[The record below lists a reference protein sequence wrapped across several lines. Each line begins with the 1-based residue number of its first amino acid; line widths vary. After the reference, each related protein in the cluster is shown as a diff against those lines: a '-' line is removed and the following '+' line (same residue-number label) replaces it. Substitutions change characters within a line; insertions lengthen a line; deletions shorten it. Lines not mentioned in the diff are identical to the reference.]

1 MGLGFVNQFKP
12 GWASISLG
20 ASFSAQAQTRTSQG
34 TVVPYPTVYRENYSS
49 DRMILSSFIKAIH
62 KLSNKGMLEAGVT
75 TSYLD
80 NKMNVFTI
88 TQLYIDPFTPNVS

>member
-1 MGLGFVNQFKP
+1 
-12 GWASISLG
+12 
-20 ASFSAQAQTRTSQG
+20 
-34 TVVPYPTVYRENYSS
+34 
-49 DRMILSSFIKAIH
+49 MILSSFIKAIH

-88 TQLYIDPFTPNVS
+88 TQLYIDPFTPNVSGTVNGLLLQPYFNWTHIRVQFKYWHALCNL